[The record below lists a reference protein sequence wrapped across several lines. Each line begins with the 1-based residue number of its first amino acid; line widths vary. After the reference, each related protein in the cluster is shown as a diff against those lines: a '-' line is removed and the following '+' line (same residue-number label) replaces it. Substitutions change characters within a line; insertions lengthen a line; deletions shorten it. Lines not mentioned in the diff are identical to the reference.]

1 MEGMKHSLPAL
12 MGALCLAM
20 LATGCGSGDGGGGGG
35 ASPAA
40 ASVASGASTTTQLRA
55 VHASAD
61 TGAVDVRVNGAI
73 AFAGVTFREASS
85 AAGVASGT
93 TRIQINPAGTAT
105 SAIDV
110 SVPLA
115 QNRDYVAIAAGNST
129 AGTPADQTIG
139 ALLIED
145 EGNAPQAGNVKVRVV
160 HGAPGVPAVNVF
172 VTAPADALPATP
184 TIPAIAYRQAVP
196 ASGQRALEVSG
207 GDYRVRVVVPGQTAA
222 AFDSGAITLAAGTDL
237 LLIAIPSKDSA
248 SPISLL
254 AVPKVANAFE
264 VVDQRAQV
272 RVGHFS
278 PNTPTVDVYLRAP
291 GAPLVAGN
299 LVAPDVMFGMSSNF
313 QSVMPGSY
321 RASVA
326 LDTQSTE
333 AIGLDAALTMR
344 QNVSVF
350 AIGLLGGAG
359 NNALRLQAYADDLTP
374 PPAGRAKLRVLHLSP
389 DAPAVDVVVLDATG
403 AVALRPVTN
412 LAFPDATG
420 YLDLAPGTYRVAVVP
435 AGASTPLLPA
445 ASRPGALAGVSLT
458 LAQGDVTTALAVG
471 CLNAASGPC
480 AGGGQFQI
488 IALEDN

>member
-1 MEGMKHSLPAL
+1 MYGMKHSLPSL
-12 MGALCLAM
+12 VGTLCLA
-20 LATGCGSGDGGGGGG
+20 LLGAACSSGDGGGGQDS
-35 ASPAA
+35 SPATT
-40 ASVASGASTTTQLRA
+40 SVASGASNTQLRA

-61 TGAVDVRVNGAI
+61 TAAVDVRVNGAS
-73 AFAGVTFREASS
+73 AFQGVSFRQASS

-93 TRIQINPAGTAT
+93 TRLQINPTGTAT

-115 QNRDYVAIAAGNST
+115 QNRDYVAIAAGNSS
-129 AGTPADQTIG
+129 AGTPADQAIG

-160 HGAPGVPAVNVF
+160 HGAPGVPAVNIY

-184 TIPAIAYRQAVP
+184 TVPALAYRQAAP
-196 ASGQRALEVSG
+196 ASGQRALEVAG
-207 GDYRVRVVVPGQTAA
+207 GSYRVRVVVPGQTVA
-222 AFDSGAITLAAGTDL
+222 AFDSGPITLVAGTDL

-254 AVPKVANAFE
+254 AVPKGANAFE
-264 VVDQRAQV
+264 VTDQRAQV

-291 GAPLVAGN
+291 GAPLDAGN

-313 QSVMPGSY
+313 QAVMAGNY

-333 AIGLDAALTMR
+333 AIGLDAALAMR

-350 AIGLLGGAG
+350 AVGLLGGVG
-359 NNALRLQAYADDLTP
+359 NQALRLQAYRDDLTP

-403 AVALRPVTN
+403 AVALRPVTD
-412 LAFPDATG
+412 LAFPNATG

-435 AGASTPLLPA
+435 TGGVTPLLPPPTSPSA
-445 ASRPGALAGVSLT
+445 IPGVSLT
-458 LAQGDVTTALAVG
+458 LLAGDVTTALAVG
-471 CLNAASGPC
+471 CLNVATGPC
-480 AGGGQFQI
+480 AGGGHFQI